1 MVKASFLKEF
11 GETLE
16 LTNRWA
22 RDFLFQRLISTNV
35 LKHDI
40 LTFNLDE
47 VPLGKYTFNF
57 RGAKNVSINRV
68 DDKRQIA
75 GTLAVTLHGNII
87 IIIIYN
93 NFADSTNL
101 PGKISTLLAKIQFR
115 DCFSISFTKKYWPN
129 TAKSIS
135 SFEEIIF
142 SLFMMTKKEE
152 G

>member
-22 RDFLFQRLISTNV
+22 RDFLFQRPISTNV

-75 GTLAVTLHGNII
+75 GTLAVTLHGNILPI
-87 IIIIYN
+87 QLIYQGKSRRSLPKF
-93 NFADSTNL
+93 NFGTVSPL
-101 PGKISTLLAKIQFR
+101 VLQK
-115 DCFSISFTKKYWPN
+115 N
-129 TAKSIS
+129 TGRIP
-135 SFEEIIF
+135 
-142 SLFMMTKKEE
+142 LNQ
-152 G
+152 